1 VSAEPEAGR
10 EFRGGTILGEERR
23 EESVEVVSYDPSWP
37 VRYEQMRSRLAHVLG
52 PTAARIEHV
61 GSTAVPG
68 LAAKPV
74 VDIQVSVGDLDAE
87 TAYRPAIES
96 LGFGL
101 RYRKEDWRYFRPVP
115 GIPRDFQVHVC
126 QTGSKWERR
135 HLLFRDYMRTHPDR
149 AAEYGALKRDLAP
162 QFGLDRV
169 GYTDAKAPFIDAALR
184 DAEKWASEVGWQ
196 P

>member
-10 EFRGGTILGEERR
+10 EFRGGTILGEERG
-23 EESVEVVSYDPSWP
+23 ESVEVVSYDPAWP
-37 VRYEQMRSRLAHVLG
+37 VHYEQMRARLALVLG

-87 TAYRPAIES
+87 AAYRPAIES

-101 RYRKEDWRYFRPVP
+101 RYRKEYWRYFRPVP
-115 GIPRDFQVHVC
+115 GVPRDFQVHVC
-126 QTGSKWERR
+126 QSGSKWERD

-149 AAEYGALKRDLAP
+149 AAEYGALKRALAP
-162 QFGLDRV
+162 KFGLDRV
-169 GYTDAKAPFIDAALR
+169 GYTDAKVPFIDAALR
-184 DAEKWASEVGWQ
+184 DAGEWAAEVGWR